1 MSAALF
7 LALWSA
13 PCCGPRG
20 AAIGPITLMKA
31 SSGSTPGD
39 VDEAPRGGRH
49 HVPDRSPLAFLPVVG
64 PPARAAA
71 AHAGGDADAENRE
84 TRATAELARHPA
96 RAPSRDDAALGLP
109 HHALH
114 RCERLRRGAAGDSND
129 QRRCSR

>member
-13 PCCGPRG
+13 PCCGAQG

-31 SSGSTPGD
+31 SSGSAPGD

-71 AHAGGDADAENRE
+71 AHAGADADAEKRE
-84 TRATAELARHPA
+84 TRAIAELSRHPA
-96 RAPSRDDAALGLP
+96 PAPSSYDAALALP
-109 HHALH
+109 HPA
-114 RCERLRRGAAGDSND
+114 LRR
-129 QRRCSR
+129 